1 MLQEGNE
8 FEGVV
13 KQKDVLI
20 VVIVVR
26 EVNVGVVTILNRND

>member
-1 MLQEGNE
+1 VLQEGNE
-8 FEGVV
+8 FEVVV

-26 EVNVGVVTILNRND
+26 EANVGVVTLLNRND